1 MEISSCVN
9 KSSFHRNNSYVF
21 EHLPMET
28 SSATC
33 ILFWKDLS
41 SVLRKTVSI
50 SPKNRQVDI
59 ITDAQVSYNRKLLPL
74 FLGGG
79 EVKQL

>member
-1 MEISSCVN
+1 MEISSCVI
-9 KSSFHRNNSYVF
+9 KSSFHCDNLYVF

-28 SSATC
+28 QSATR

-50 SPKNRQVDI
+50 SPKNRQVDN

-74 FLGGG
+74 IGG

>member
-1 MEISSCVN
+1 
-9 KSSFHRNNSYVF
+9 
-21 EHLPMET
+21 MET
-28 SSATC
+28 QSATR

-50 SPKNRQVDI
+50 SPKNRQVDN

-74 FLGGG
+74 LGGG
-79 EVKQL
+79 GK